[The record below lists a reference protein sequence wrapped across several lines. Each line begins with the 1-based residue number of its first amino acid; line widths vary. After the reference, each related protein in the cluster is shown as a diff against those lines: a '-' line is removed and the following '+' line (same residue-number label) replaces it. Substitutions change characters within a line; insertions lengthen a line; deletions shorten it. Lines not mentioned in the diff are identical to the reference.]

1 MKRKRKNTKTMKYKI
16 YAFAAT
22 LLVFSVAALII
33 PLRPKES
40 EIEKRTLSK
49 FPKPSLETLWN
60 GEFFEGV
67 SLWYADTFPFREQLI
82 AGNMECRSTYGLQK
96 KQIYGSMQ
104 ASADVEGETEKE
116 EKKDGKEEEKVVKDG
131 KKQRE
136 ITQIQEQFGAVYVAE
151 DTAFS
156 LYGFNAEAVDQYIA
170 AVNTLAAGVGE
181 DVNVYDMIV
190 PISTGVYLDPAL
202 QEQLGSS
209 DQKEA
214 IQYIYDGLDDRVKV
228 VDVFATLED
237 HNDEY
242 LYFRTDHH
250 WTALGAY
257 YAYCEFM
264 EQKKIAPTP
273 LESYQTMVFDN
284 FVGTMYSYCNQASA
298 LGSNPDTVTAYV
310 PVATNEMQFT
320 DINGETMDYQVIAD
334 VSTWAGSSKYNCFI
348 GGDQPIGWV
357 HNPTLADGSA
367 CLLIKESFGN
377 AFAPFLV
384 DHYEY
389 VYIVDYRY
397 YLGGLLALVQEKN
410 IKDVLLLNNVSAA
423 SSSTLVPN
431 LAEIAGY

>member
-1 MKRKRKNTKTMKYKI
+1 MRRKRRSTKVIKYKI

-22 LLVFSVAALII
+22 LLLLTVAALII

-67 SLWYADTFPFREQLI
+67 NLWYADTFPFREQFI
-82 AGNMECRSTYGLQK
+82 AGNMEYRSLYGIQK

-104 ASADVEGETEKE
+104 ASAEVEE
-116 EKKDGKEEEKVVKDG
+116 EQEEKEEEKEQDKTVKDG
-131 KKQRE
+131 TKKRE
-136 ITQIQEQFGAVYVAE
+136 IKQIQEQFGAVYVAE

-156 LYGFNAEAVDQYIA
+156 LYGFNPEAVNEYIA
-170 AVNTLAAGVGE
+170 AVNALAGSVGE
-181 DVNVYDMIV
+181 DVNIYDMIV
-190 PISTGVYLDPAL
+190 PISTGVYLDVEL
-202 QEQLGSS
+202 QKELGSS

-214 IQYIYDGLDDRVKV
+214 IQYIYDGLEDKVKV

-264 EQKKIAPTP
+264 KQKEMEPTP

-298 LGSNPDTVTAYV
+298 LGSNPDTVTAYI
-310 PVATNEMQFT
+310 PLATNDMQFT
-320 DINGETMDYQVIAD
+320 NIDGETMDYNVIAD

-348 GGDQPIGWV
+348 GGDQPIGWI
-357 HNPTLADGSA
+357 HNPARADGSA

-397 YLGGLLALVQEKN
+397 YPTGLLSLIQEKN

-423 SSSTLVPN
+423 SASTLVPN
-431 LAEIAGY
+431 LTEIVSY